1 MHESRSSPYPTP
13 TTRAPAPTLV
23 ARSLPTRLP
32 YERERTSLDVDPVA
46 PRRYACVR
54 RRRWRSPTASCLSIR
69 SPRVLACSCRASRRH
84 SGSRFW
90 VVRRRRL
97 PRRRLRRRAR
107 RRARRAR
114 SPRRPVA
121 LRLSPRRP
129 RRLWPPPLSVRPQRR
144 RPSPAEPRLVRRWR
158 WVLLSGWVWLAAPL
172 RQCPP
177 CVRPSHRS
185 SRSKASAPRPS
196 RHGSRMGMASASQSP
211 SRRQP
216 RPWLGRP
223 SSRRARRRAWRLAR
237 RPRTPPVARRRQ
249 RQALSR
255 PPALQQQ
262 RPWLLNRRH
271 RW

>member
-54 RRRWRSPTASCLSIR
+54 RRRWRLPTASCLSIR
-69 SPRVLACSCRASRRH
+69 SPRVLGYSCRASRRH

-90 VVRRRRL
+90 VVRRQRPPRRL
-97 PRRRLRRRAR
+97 LRRRAR

-114 SPRRPVA
+114 SPRRP
-121 LRLSPRRP
+121 
-129 RRLWPPPLSVRPQRR
+129 RRLWPPPLSARPQRR
-144 RPSPAEPRLVRRWR
+144 RPSPAEPRLGRRWR
-158 WVLLSGWVWLAAPL
+158 WVLLSGWVWLVVPS
-172 RQCPP
+172 RRCPP

-185 SRSKASAPRPS
+185 SRSKASVPRPS

-237 RPRTPPVARRRQ
+237 RPRTPRVARRRQ
-249 RQALSR
+249 RQALLR
-255 PPALQQQ
+255 PRAQRQP
-262 RPWLLNRRH
+262 RPWLLNQRH
-271 RW
+271 RR